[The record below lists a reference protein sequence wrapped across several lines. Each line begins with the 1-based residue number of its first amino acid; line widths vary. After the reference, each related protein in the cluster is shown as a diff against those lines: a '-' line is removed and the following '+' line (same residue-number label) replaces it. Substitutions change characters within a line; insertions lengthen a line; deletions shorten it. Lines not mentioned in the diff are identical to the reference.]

1 VRDHQRQNYC
11 SKRCSQTSRTRRF
24 RAR

>member
-1 VRDHQRQNYC
+1 VRNHQRQDYC

-24 RAR
+24 RAK